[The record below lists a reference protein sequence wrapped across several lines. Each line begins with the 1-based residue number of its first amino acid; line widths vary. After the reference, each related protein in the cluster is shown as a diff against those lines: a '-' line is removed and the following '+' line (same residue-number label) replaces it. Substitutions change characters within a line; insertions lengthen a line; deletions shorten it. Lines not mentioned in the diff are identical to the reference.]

1 MDGNAYAS
9 IPQDTD
15 GENAIVFQKEIN
27 DALENMSI
35 DAESSLASSNDIQPT
50 TPSPPANIETAKG
63 AGRQI
68 IQSTEKSP
76 WGGFQTNESDD
87 SGTNDEEDEE
97 DEDDLEWIGMDLE
110 QIREV
115 DESISILTG
124 SGSLLGRKEIMK
136 DIEILPSESDATTT
150 ASSYPS
156 TIPPASE
163 RSTMDLPLPLSDDRH
178 NARIELDMRRLA
190 VSIAS
195 GIENEDEWKA
205 FGQDGGG
212 ILPLLECV
220 RDGARD
226 IRDGTGGWNGSFQDR
241 TRRMRSRSR
250 SRFRSRAR
258 ARIRARARLGGNR
271 RNRNPNPNSNHP
283 NGSIHGLVGEREREA
298 AFDTACNACKTLR
311 DLSVLSKPFSAI
323 VTDGI
328 LRADAFWSESRT
340 AKDGEE
346 IVYGGVISDLVLLLK
361 YSAEMDQMYSL
372 GVKRNSSSSSR
383 GVQTED
389 GNVQSTGRR
398 RKRRGEY

>member
-1 MDGNAYAS
+1 MEEEEIEKIKLSDGDVEKETNNNNNNNNKVKLKSISRSVVVGSMDGTSRKDDMDGNAYAS

-163 RSTMDLPLPLSDDRH
+163 RSTMDLPLPLPLSDDRH

-241 TRRMRSRSR
+241 SRRMRSRSR
-250 SRFRSRAR
+250 SRWRSFFLRSR
-258 ARIRARARLGGNR
+258 
-271 RNRNPNPNSNHP
+271 PP
-283 NGSIHGLVGEREREA
+283 
-298 AFDTACNACKTLR
+298 
-311 DLSVLSKPFSAI
+311 
-323 VTDGI
+323 
-328 LRADAFWSESRT
+328 SR
-340 AKDGEE
+340 
-346 IVYGGVISDLVLLLK
+346 
-361 YSAEMDQMYSL
+361 
-372 GVKRNSSSSSR
+372 SS
-383 GVQTED
+383 GP
-389 GNVQSTGRR
+389 
-398 RKRRGEY
+398 